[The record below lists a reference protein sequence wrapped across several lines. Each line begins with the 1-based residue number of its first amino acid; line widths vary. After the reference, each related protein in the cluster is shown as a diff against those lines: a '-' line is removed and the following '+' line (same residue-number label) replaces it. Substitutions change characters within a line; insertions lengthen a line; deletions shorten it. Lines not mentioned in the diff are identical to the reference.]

1 MLKGA
6 DSCMGT
12 PNAHSAASAEQPY
25 YVWEAPGKAAVRL
38 YFDVID
44 RMLPEIMR
52 GFGALPR
59 RGAEVGGLLLG
70 RVLESAPLLVSV
82 EEFEPVPCEYL
93 SGPSYRLSASDRERL
108 EQTLALWQDRPLRVV
123 GFYRSHTRKDLFL
136 DPEDADLFRR
146 YFAGPEHVFLLVKPF
161 ATRASVAGFFFWEDG
176 RMEMEA
182 PYAQFPFSRRE
193 LGGGVAHPPLPSRPP
208 EPPAPNPTPPRA
220 RTQPIPMPQAG
231 EMRRAA
237 RPEPFAEDLEDRYVP
252 ALEKAETIPAELPPP
267 ADSGPADGSYE
278 LPPPP
283 ERVEAPGRPPARRGR
298 WIAAAA
304 LLLGAAFAGYRYWPQ
319 MDASGGRAP
328 AEALR
333 LAVSVAGTQLDI
345 TWDRESPAIL
355 RAQRGVL
362 VITDGAHRERVPLSA
377 QQLREGR
384 VLYTRVTREVA
395 LRLEVTA
402 DDGPPASESTRVLI
416 AEPGNAAAA
425 PPPPPAAARAPPP
438 AAPKETSPVREQ
450 EAEPETASAAPPPES
465 AAAPERQAARPA
477 RAGRTARRQ
486 AARPPAPV
494 VSSVSEAPPPPE
506 PAAATEPAPAPA
518 EAPREVA
525 RPPRR
530 R

>member
-1 MLKGA
+1 MLKEA
-6 DSCMGT
+6 KSCMGT

-25 YVWEAPGKAAVRL
+25 YVWEVPGKAAVRL

-44 RMLPEIMR
+44 RVLPEIMR

-70 RVLESAPLLVSV
+70 RVLDSAPLVVSV

-93 SGPSYRLSASDRERL
+93 SGPSYRLSAADRERL

-136 DPEDADLFRR
+136 DAEDVDLFRR

-193 LGGGVAHPPLPSRPP
+193 LGGGAPHPPLPLQQP
-208 EPPAPNPTPPRA
+208 ERPAPNLPPPRG

-231 EMRRAA
+231 EIRRPA
-237 RPEPFAEDLEDRYVP
+237 RQEPFAEDLEDRYVP
-252 ALEKAETIPAELPPP
+252 ALEKAVTIPAELPPP
-267 ADSGPADGSYE
+267 ADSGPAEGGYV

-283 ERVEAPGRPPARRGR
+283 EREAAPERPPARRGR
-298 WIAAAA
+298 WIAAAV

-319 MDASGGRAP
+319 MDANRGGTP
-328 AEALR
+328 ADALR
-333 LAVSVAGTQLDI
+333 LAVNVAGPQLEI
-345 TWDRESPAIL
+345 TWDREAPAIL
-355 RAQRGVL
+355 RAQRGML
-362 VITDGAHRERVPLSA
+362 VITDGAHREQVPLSA
-377 QQLREGR
+377 LQLREGR

-402 DDGPPASESTRVLI
+402 GNAPATSESTRVLI
-416 AEPGNAAAA
+416 AEPGNAAAT
-425 PPPPPAAARAPPP
+425 PPPPAEPQ
-438 AAPKETSPVREQ
+438 ETGPVKEQ
-450 EAEPETASAAPPPES
+450 EGAPEPARAAPPPER
-465 AAAPERQAARPA
+465 AAAPEPQAAKRVRATRP
-477 RAGRTARRQ
+477 ARRQ
-486 AARPPAPV
+486 AARLAAPV
-494 VSSVSEAPPPPE
+494 TSSVSEASPPPE
-506 PAAATEPAPAPA
+506 PSPAAEPASPPA

>member
-1 MLKGA
+1 MLKEA
-6 DSCMGT
+6 KSCMGT
-12 PNAHSAASAEQPY
+12 PNAHSAESAEQPY
-25 YVWEAPGKAAVRL
+25 YVWEVPGKAAVHL

-44 RMLPEIMR
+44 RLLPEIMR

-70 RVLESAPLLVSV
+70 RVLESAPLVVSV
-82 EEFEPVPCEYL
+82 EEFEPIPCEYL
-93 SGPSYRLSASDRERL
+93 SGPSYRLSAADRERL

-136 DPEDADLFRR
+136 AAEDVDLFRR

-182 PYAQFPFSRRE
+182 PYAQFPFSRSE
-193 LGGGVAHPPLPSRPP
+193 LGGGAAHPPLPLRQA
-208 EPPAPNPTPPRA
+208 EPPAPNLPPPRA

-237 RPEPFAEDLEDRYVP
+237 RPEPFAEDGEDRYVP
-252 ALEKAETIPAELPPP
+252 ALEKAETIPAELPSP
-267 ADSGPADGSYE
+267 ADSGPAEGTYL

-283 ERVEAPGRPPARRGR
+283 ERGEAPPRPPARRGR
-298 WIAAAA
+298 WLAAAA

-319 MDASGGRAP
+319 TGADGGRAP
-328 AEALR
+328 AEALH
-333 LAVSVAGTQLDI
+333 LAVNVVGPQLDI
-345 TWDRESPAIL
+345 TWDRQSPAIL
-355 RAQRGVL
+355 RAQRGTL
-362 VITDGAHRERVPLSA
+362 VITDGAHREQVPLSA

-402 DDGPPASESTRVLI
+402 EGRPAASESTRVLI
-416 AEPGNAAAA
+416 AEAANTAA
-425 PPPPPAAARAPPP
+425 NPPPSPPPPAP
-438 AAPKETSPVREQ
+438 PKETSPVKEQ
-450 EAEPETASAAPPPES
+450 ETAPEPESATPPPES
-465 AAAPERQAARPA
+465 AVIPDRQTAKTA
-477 RAGRTARRQ
+477 RATRPARRQ
-486 AARPPAPV
+486 AKRTAPPATSPV
-494 VSSVSEAPPPPE
+494 TKTPPPLAPS
-506 PAAATEPAPAPA
+506 AATEPASPPA